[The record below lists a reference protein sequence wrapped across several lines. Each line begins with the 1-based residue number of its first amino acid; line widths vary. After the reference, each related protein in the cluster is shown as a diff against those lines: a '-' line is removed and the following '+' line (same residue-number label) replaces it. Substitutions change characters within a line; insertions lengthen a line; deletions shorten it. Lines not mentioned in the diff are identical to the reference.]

1 MSAWIYP
8 LSRRITVMKIK
19 TFSLLLLVVLV
30 GLSLAAC
37 GCFQQ
42 KMKGEAAAPAAPEQ
56 KMAAAPEQKEQME
69 VKEAPPAPAPAPAAE
84 AAVAEKQPIYFDFDK
99 YNIRPGDA
107 EILKKDYEW
116 MQANPVKVRIEGNCD
131 ERGTVEYNLALGQK
145 RADAAKGYLV
155 NLGADSSRLETVSYG
170 KEKPIDPGHNEE
182 AWAKNRRDDFTPIK

>member
-1 MSAWIYP
+1 
-8 LSRRITVMKIK
+8 MKIK
-19 TFSLLLLVVLV
+19 TLGLLLLVVLV

-69 VKEAPPAPAPAPAAE
+69 VKEAAPAPAAAPAE
-84 AAVAEKQPIYFDFDK
+84 AAAAEKRAIYFDFDK

-116 MQANPVKVRIEGNCD
+116 MQANPGKVRIEGNCD

-145 RADAAKGYLV
+145 RADAAKSYLV

-182 AWAKNRRDDFTPIK
+182 AWAKNRRDDFTPLK

>member
-1 MSAWIYP
+1 
-8 LSRRITVMKIK
+8 MKIK

-56 KMAAAPEQKEQME
+56 KVAAAPEQKEQME
-69 VKEAPPAPAPAPAAE
+69 VTKQAPAPAAAPAE
-84 AAVAEKQPIYFDFDK
+84 AAVAEGRPIYFDFDK

-107 EILKKDYEW
+107 EILKKNYEW
-116 MQANPVKVRIEGNCD
+116 MQANPGKVRIEGNCD

-155 NLGADSSRLETVSYG
+155 NLGVDSSRLETVSYG